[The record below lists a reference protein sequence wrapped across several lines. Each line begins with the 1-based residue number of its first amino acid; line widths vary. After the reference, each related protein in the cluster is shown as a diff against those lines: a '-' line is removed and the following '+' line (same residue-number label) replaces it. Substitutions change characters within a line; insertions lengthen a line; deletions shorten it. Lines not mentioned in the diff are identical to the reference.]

1 MIISPIAVGRFMKL
15 VTNSRFSGPVSSIRS
30 VKGTI
35 MIPAVAIPSKNLM
48 AVKIQKFGEN
58 GTAKLEISCSIHDDS
73 MDTRLPYL

>member
-1 MIISPIAVGRFMKL
+1 M
-15 VTNSRFSGPVSSIRS
+15 
-30 VKGTI
+30 
-35 MIPAVAIPSKNLM
+35 PAVAIPSKNLM